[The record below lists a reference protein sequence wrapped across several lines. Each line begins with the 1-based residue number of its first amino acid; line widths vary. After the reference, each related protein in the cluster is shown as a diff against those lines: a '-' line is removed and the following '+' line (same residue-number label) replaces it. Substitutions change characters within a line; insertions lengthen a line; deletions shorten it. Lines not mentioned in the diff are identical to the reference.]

1 MYFRKIMTQ
10 IILASTSV
18 YRRMLLEKLHLPF
31 ICVAPEVNE
40 TPQVNENA
48 EQLVIRLAQTKA
60 QSLQAK
66 YSQHLIIGSDQ
77 VCVINNE
84 ITGKPHSFENA
95 FKQLRQ
101 ASGHC
106 VTFYTGVSLFNSKTG
121 VIDTRC
127 ELFNVHFREL
137 TNDEI
142 WAYLKAEEPLN
153 CAGSFK
159 SEGLGI
165 TLFERLEGKDPN
177 TLIGL
182 PLITLT
188 ELLIRQGIN
197 PLTAT
202 C

>member
-1 MYFRKIMTQ
+1 MTQ
-10 IILASTSV
+10 IILASTSA
-18 YRRMLLEKLHLPF
+18 YRRMLLEKLRLPF
-31 ICVAPEVNE
+31 ICAAPDTDEA
-40 TPQVNENA
+40 PRMNENA
-48 EQLVIRLAQTKA
+48 EQLVMRLAQAKA
-60 QSLQAK
+60 QALQAK

-77 VCVINNE
+77 VCVINGE

-106 VTFYTGVSLFNSKTG
+106 VTFYTGISLFNSKTG
-121 VIDTRC
+121 IADTRC
-127 ELFNVHFREL
+127 ELFNVYFREL
-137 TNDEI
+137 TDDEI
-142 WAYLKAEEPLN
+142 WAYLTAENPLN

-188 ELLIRQGIN
+188 ELLIRQGVN
-197 PLTAT
+197 PLTAIG
-202 C
+202 

>member
-1 MYFRKIMTQ
+1 MTQ
-10 IILASTSV
+10 IILASTSA
-18 YRRMLLEKLHLPF
+18 YRRMLLEKLRLPF
-31 ICVAPEVNE
+31 ICAAPDTDE
-40 TPQVNENA
+40 TPGINENA
-48 EQLVIRLAQTKA
+48 EQLVMRLAQTKA
-60 QSLQAK
+60 QALQAK

-77 VCVINNE
+77 VCVINGE
-84 ITGKPHSFENA
+84 ITGKPHSVENA

-106 VTFYTGVSLFNSKTG
+106 VTFYTGISLFNSKTG
-121 VIDTRC
+121 IADTRC
-127 ELFNVHFREL
+127 ELFNVYFREL
-137 TNDEI
+137 TDDEI
-142 WAYLKAEEPLN
+142 WAYLTAENPLN

-188 ELLIRQGIN
+188 ELLIRQGVN
-197 PLTAT
+197 PLTAIG
-202 C
+202 